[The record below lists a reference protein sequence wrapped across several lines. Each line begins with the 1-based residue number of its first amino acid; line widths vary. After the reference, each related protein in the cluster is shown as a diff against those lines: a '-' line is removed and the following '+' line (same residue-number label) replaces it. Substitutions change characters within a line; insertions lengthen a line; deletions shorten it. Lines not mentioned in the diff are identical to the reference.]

1 MNRLKC
7 LLFLLFPVLICS
19 CNQNNGEGYVI
30 KGKIDNMPDGH
41 IYLMERVNKVYYVN
55 SETTVVNGEFTFEGS
70 VVEPGPMFLAVEDS
84 TRFFQFFIE
93 NKKMTI
99 YGNKDVPQDIKIKGS
114 KLNDLYLGYR
124 RDLMS
129 LEAKE
134 RVLYDEYS
142 KHDVESEEKQLLEE
156 KIAEVEKGYKNL
168 VDSFVYENP
177 ESIISPNLILS
188 QLYYYTLEEL
198 ETLYSVLKGDAQNN
212 EYYRDLQTVIESMKN
227 ISVGSKYVDFE
238 MEDVNGN
245 MVKLS
250 DKVGKGYLLV
260 DFWASWCFYCR
271 VENPNLVN
279 LYNRYHD
286 QGFDILGVSLDDSRA
301 SWLEAIEK
309 DSLTWTHVSD
319 LSRWSNEAA
328 KLYVVRAIP
337 SNVLISPDGIVVAKN
352 LVGNKLTTKLEEIY
366 K

>member
-1 MNRLKC
+1 MNKLKC
-7 LLFLLFPVLICS
+7 LLFLLFPILLCS
-19 CNQNNGEGYVI
+19 CNQNKEEGYI
-30 KGKIDNMPDGH
+30 ISGKIENLQDGH

-55 SETTVVNGEFTFEGS
+55 SETTIVNGEFTFEGS

-93 NKKMTI
+93 NKKMKI
-99 YGNKDVPQDIKIKGS
+99 YGNKDVPQDITIKGS
-114 KLNDLYLGYR
+114 KLNDLYLSYR

-134 RVLYDEYS
+134 RKLYDEYS
-142 KHDVESEEKQLLEE
+142 QYDVNSEEKRMIE
-156 KIAEVEKGYKNL
+156 KQIADVEKSYKNL
-168 VDSFVYENP
+168 VDTFVHRNP

-198 ETLYSVLKGDAQNN
+198 ETLYSVLQGDAQNN
-212 EYYRDLQTVIESMKN
+212 EYYRDLTTVIESMKN
-227 ISVGSKYVDFE
+227 ISVGNEYVDFE

-271 VENPNLVN
+271 VENPNLVEM
-279 LYNRYHD
+279 YNRYHD
-286 QGFDILGVSLDDSRA
+286 QGFDILGVSLDDSRE
-301 SWLEAIEK
+301 SWLRAIQK
-309 DSLTWTHVSD
+309 DSLTWTQVSD
-319 LSRWSNEAA
+319 LSMWSNSAA

-337 SNVLISPDGIVVAKN
+337 SNFLISPDGIIVARN
-352 LVGNKLTTKLEEIY
+352 LVGNKLSSKLEEIY